1 MHQGTDLGSG
11 LRPEAKEAHQ
21 EESDF
26 FYTKERRNYIV
37 WAQRLGFLAIA
48 VSIAAI
54 VLNSIHIS
62 SYGLPFAITLLV
74 FSCIFFIA
82 SVLAV
87 YWASKLSKTYGASAE
102 LFQPRTDDRLTK
114 TIFILGLLLAGAS
127 AVILPNLY
135 LQAEYSPDFAIAQSS
150 SDKAWNDRFEGRT
163 ETGVSQFF
171 RTNFIIQSVFV
182 GFFFFY
188 FLLVSRA
195 AFRCLKW
202 DNQAMSYLVFLG
214 NVLFLLF
221 GFGILYFA
229 NHAFGYGEFPQ
240 IRAHFPV
247 WNVRSLY
254 VLGLAIIVLSFVGFL
269 IDHRSWRVGFFVLSF
284 LLLLVLVLL
293 VNFTGYAYR
302 HTRQT
307 YEYYKGVAN
316 IKDCANR
323 LNIVDQNELQDF
335 GCPAKYLSTDAC
347 AAGDRIPNWESP
359 TAVEGTNAFCPNT
372 KCCGLL
378 GQLYTNDLLSLAN
391 FSLLAVVAGCLIS
404 IGCYYF
410 WYVTWVDTARDKKKD
425 FLWLG
430 IMGLITVAFF
440 AVFFSVDK
448 DYVTERLDASGAHL

>member
-1 MHQGTDLGSG
+1 MHQGPEIRTDLK
-11 LRPEAKEAHQ
+11 PEGHQ
-21 EESDF
+21 EENDF
-26 FYTKERRNYIV
+26 FYTKERRNYVI
-37 WAQRLGFLAIA
+37 WAQRLGFLAILT
-48 VSIAAI
+48 SIASI
-54 VLNSIHIS
+54 VLNSLHVAA
-62 SYGLPFAITLLV
+62 YGLPFVITLLV

-87 YWASKLSKTYGASAE
+87 VWASRLSKTYGASTE

-114 TIFILGLLLAGAS
+114 TIFIGGLLLAGAA
-127 AVILPNLY
+127 AVLLPNLY
-135 LQAEYSPDFAIAQSS
+135 LQSEYSPDYAIAQSVNT
-150 SDKAWNDRFEGRT
+150 DTWNKAFEGRT
-163 ETGVSQFF
+163 LDGLNSYF
-171 RTNFIIQSVFV
+171 RTNFIIQSVFA
-182 GFFFFY
+182 GFLFFY

-284 LLLLVLVLL
+284 LLLLVLICL

-307 YEYYKGVAN
+307 YEYYKGVN
-316 IKDCANR
+316 DVNNCIQR
-323 LNIVDQNELQDF
+323 LGLVHQDELLDY
-335 GCPAKYLSTDAC
+335 GCPAKYVETDSC
-347 AAGDRIPNWESP
+347 AAAERVANWENP
-359 TAVEGTNAFCPNT
+359 TAVNGTNAFCPNT

-378 GQLYTNDLLSLAN
+378 GRIYTDDLLELAN

-440 AVFFSVDK
+440 AIFFSVDK
-448 DYVTERLDASGAHL
+448 DYVNERVDATGTHL